1 MEEIERLLKAIHRKA
16 EIVHEHLETRAHRN
30 HLTTVGIESIVSM
43 AKEGIEMAE
52 QTKKTE

>member
-1 MEEIERLLKAIHRKA
+1 MEEIERLLKAIHRTA